1 MAEKKKK
8 LNKGLDAIFG
18 GDITSLIDDIE
29 HNTPESSQEKI
40 KLDEIRP
47 NPYQPR
53 KVFDEQAL
61 NELALSIQEH
71 GIFQPVILKK
81 SVQGYEIVAGER
93 RCRAA
98 RMAHLAEVPA
108 IIVDFSDQQM
118 MEIALLENKAHA
130 AIHSMKDVPYE
141 MGKHFELI
149 AMPEREDVRDVL
161 VCRNGLRLEELKK
174 GAIFGTSSIRRAAQ
188 IKNIRND
195 LNIVPIR
202 GNVGTRLE
210 KMKNENMDGIILAA
224 AGLKRLGME
233 DIITEYLNPEIFVPA
248 VSQGALGI
256 ECLKNGE
263 YNDYFKSLDNKDVRV
278 TVEAERS
285 FMRELNGGC
294 HSLIGAYATLEGND
308 LYIIG
313 TYEVNGVIV
322 KKDILGNK
330 EDNIELGKK
339 LAQKILMG

>member
-1 MAEKKKK
+1 MELILATRKSALAQTQTKRVMKLLKEKSGVDSKKFLVVTEGDK
-8 LNKGLDAIFG
+8 RLDVSLNKIGGKGLF
-18 GDITSLIDDIE
+18 T
-29 HNTPESSQEKI
+29 K
-40 KLDEIRP
+40 EI
-47 NPYQPR
+47 
-53 KVFDEQAL
+53 
-61 NELALSIQEH
+61 
-71 GIFQPVILKK
+71 
-81 SVQGYEIVAGER
+81 
-93 RCRAA
+93 
-98 RMAHLAEVPA
+98 
-108 IIVDFSDQQM
+108 
-118 MEIALLENKAHA
+118 EIALLENKAHA

-174 GAIFGTSSIRRAAQ
+174 GAIIGTSSIRRAAQ

-210 KMKNENMDGIILAA
+210 KMKNEGMDGIILAA

-263 YNDYFKSLDNKDVRV
+263 YNKYFRELDNKDVRV

-294 HSLIGAYATLEGND
+294 HSLIGAYATLDGND
-308 LYIIG
+308 IYIIG
-313 TYEVNGVIV
+313 TYEVNGTIV
-322 KKDILGNK
+322 KKDILGKK
-330 EDNIELGKK
+330 EDNIELGRK
-339 LAQKILMG
+339 LAQKILKA

>member
-1 MAEKKKK
+1 MELILATRKSALAQTQTQRVMKLLKEKSGVDSKKFLVVTEGDK
-8 LNKGLDAIFG
+8 RLDVSLNKIGGKGLF
-18 GDITSLIDDIE
+18 T
-29 HNTPESSQEKI
+29 K
-40 KLDEIRP
+40 EI
-47 NPYQPR
+47 
-53 KVFDEQAL
+53 
-61 NELALSIQEH
+61 
-71 GIFQPVILKK
+71 
-81 SVQGYEIVAGER
+81 
-93 RCRAA
+93 
-98 RMAHLAEVPA
+98 
-108 IIVDFSDQQM
+108 
-118 MEIALLENKAHA
+118 EIALLENKAHA

-174 GAIFGTSSIRRAAQ
+174 GAIIGTSSIRRAAQ

-263 YNDYFKSLDNKDVRV
+263 YNDYFTSLDNKDVRV

-339 LAQKILMG
+339 LAQKILMGQ